1 MKCFTPIVSFDVSM
15 GNYFTSFRLLIHI
28 GVNNIRETGVLNKN
42 RLANALS
49 FGDSCKRKERGHFEQ
64 QILSKK
70 PV

>member
-42 RLANALS
+42 RLANGLS
-49 FGDSCKRKERGHFEQ
+49 LGTAAKERNVAT
-64 QILSKK
+64 LNSKY
-70 PV
+70 